1 MKKSFQKSFL
11 LSLAVFIASLSM
23 AQNKT
28 LTGRVTGENGELIA
42 NATVVAQNSQSGTST
57 GTNGEFSITVPA
69 DVSVLVVSSVGY
81 AVKEVP
87 VIGSF
92 IEVVLKR
99 NEANLEE
106 VVVVGYGT
114 QKKSNIT
121 GAISSVKASDLENVP
136 SGRIEQALQGRVSGV
151 TIMQNSGQPGSGSTI
166 QIRGTTTFN
175 NNNPLWVVDGVVV
188 DAGGIGYINQSD
200 IE

>member
-151 TIMQNSGQPGSGSTI
+151 TIMQNSGQPGSG
-166 QIRGTTTFN
+166 
-175 NNNPLWVVDGVVV
+175 
-188 DAGGIGYINQSD
+188 
-200 IE
+200 